1 MVSIAAIRSSTT
13 TSRAVVQRLI
23 STSAGAVARPVTSSS
38 SAQADTRKIAF
49 VGSIVV
55 ASYIMKPSMPSA
67 SCDSRIPMEQQQPK
81 APSSVAPF
89 TQLFGPDQRL
99 SRFQREAVGVPLRLT
114 FVQNLALTNT
124 KGIRNVGAF

>member
-23 STSAGAVARPVTSSS
+23 STSAVARPVTSSS
-38 SAQADTRKIAF
+38 SAQADSRKIAF
-49 VGSIVV
+49 VGSVVV
-55 ASYIMKPSMPSA
+55 ATYLMKPSVPNA
-67 SCDSRIPMEQQQPK
+67 SCDSRIPMEQPK
-81 APSSVAPF
+81 VTSVAPF